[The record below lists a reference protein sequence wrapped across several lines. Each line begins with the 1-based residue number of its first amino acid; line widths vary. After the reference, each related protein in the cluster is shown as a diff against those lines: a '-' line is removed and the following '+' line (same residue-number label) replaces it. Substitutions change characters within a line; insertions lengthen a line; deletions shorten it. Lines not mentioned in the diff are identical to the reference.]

1 MQVWGVLVLM
11 HQTSGLI
18 IESGMRAGNPSSQSL
33 PECHAVL
40 PTAGTGS
47 RLGGSLPKQFQELAG
62 KPMLAYALNA
72 FAATPEIASIWVGVS
87 PGFIDNPILG
97 SLSNKSASI
106 QFLATGGPTRQ
117 ETVRNTLAAMLKAG
131 VPENDWVL
139 VHDAARPGISP
150 ELIQRLIHAVTVA
163 GEGGL
168 LAMPLAD
175 TLKMADA
182 NSAIAGNPNR
192 SMKTISRDHLWQ
204 AQTPQMFGLKRLHDA
219 IDEGIRLEADITDE
233 ASAMELSGASPLLIE
248 GATRNF
254 KVTHPADWDLMQT
267 ILRASTK

>member
-1 MQVWGVLVLM
+1 M
-11 HQTSGLI
+11 HQTSKLI

-33 PECHAVL
+33 PQCHALL

-47 RLGGSLPKQFQELAG
+47 RLGGVLPKQFQELAG
-62 KPMLAYALNA
+62 KPMLAYALDA
-72 FAATPEIASIWVGVS
+72 FMKTPDIASIWVGVS
-87 PGFIDNPILG
+87 PGFIDNPIL
-97 SLSNKSASI
+97 SELSKTSSKPR
-106 QFLATGGPTRQ
+106 FLPSGGPTRQ

-150 ELIQRLIHAVTVA
+150 ELIQKLIQAVTQA
-163 GEGGL
+163 KEGGL
-168 LAMPLAD
+168 LAIPLAD

-192 SMKTISRDHLWQ
+192 AMKTISRDHLWQ
-204 AQTPQMFGLKRLHDA
+204 AQTPQMFGLKQLHDA

-233 ASAMELSGASPLLIE
+233 ASAMELSGFRPLLIE

-267 ILRASTK
+267 ILRAANK